1 MKQNPSC
8 ILHWIVFFT
17 LSEIFIVI
25 TSDMVE
31 EVMQSLLFVSCLC
44 MYVPVCE
51 QNNSKLWTDL
61 DDIFRVDCLWDM
73 DRVIKS

>member
-1 MKQNPSC
+1 
-8 ILHWIVFFT
+8 
-17 LSEIFIVI
+17 
-25 TSDMVE
+25 MVE

-73 DRVIKS
+73 DRVIKSWAHPALVGGLDIH